1 MNIVICGKM
10 RSGKGETSSRLC
22 TEYGFTEF
30 AFGDGLKAVCRSL
43 YPEQFTDG
51 RKPRALLQGF
61 GEDAR
66 KYDEHVW
73 TRKCFTTIT
82 EFAQQAKEGGN
93 PFRAVISD
101 LRLPSEYERCR
112 AEGFVIIRVTAPD
125 GIRIHRAI
133 ESGDKFTYTDL
144 VHETE
149 SHVDSFDVDHEI
161 VNDGT
166 LADLHA
172 KIDSIMEAIGVGRIH

>member
-1 MNIVICGKM
+1 MNIVICGRM

-22 TEYGFTEF
+22 SEYGFTEF
-30 AFGDGLKAVCRSL
+30 AFGDGLKTVCRSL
-43 YPEQFTDG
+43 YPEQFADG

-66 KYDEHVW
+66 KYDRHVW
-73 TRKCFTTIT
+73 TRKCFATIE
-82 EFAQQAKEGGN
+82 EFAQQAKEGGK

-101 LRLPSEYERCR
+101 LRLPTEFEECKRR
-112 AEGFVIIRVTAPD
+112 GFVIIRVTAPD

-133 ESGDKFTYTDL
+133 ESGDKFEYSDL

-149 SHVDSFDVDHEI
+149 SHVDSFEVDYEI
-161 VNDGT
+161 INDGT
-166 LADLHA
+166 LEQLHA
-172 KIDSIMEAIGVGRIH
+172 KIDAVMEVIGVERVR